1 MHVRDWRLFLAGQ
14 WDKEI
19 AIAQLS
25 PTLTAYLGAS
35 SPFVYLQQQYAIK
48 AVEKHNLSPEHMHL
62 IFETVDYGAALA
74 EAGRPQHL
82 TFLHFDAVTFEDW
95 FQVSVKRGQEDRR
108 IFVTTF
114 HRSNDHEMRRRFRKH
129 SLVRLALK

>member
-1 MHVRDWRLFLAGQ
+1 MHVRDWKLFLEGQ
-14 WDKEI
+14 WEKEI

-25 PTLTAYLGAS
+25 QELADYLGAS
-35 SPFVYLQQQYAIK
+35 SRFVHLQQDYAIK
-48 AVEKHNLSPEHMHL
+48 AVRKHQLGPEHMHL
-62 IFETVDYGAALA
+62 IFETVDYGAALTETA
-74 EAGRPQHL
+74 RPQSL

-114 HRSNDHEMRRRFRKH
+114 HRSSDAEMRRKFRKH
-129 SLVRLALK
+129 EMVRPLLK